1 MEIKLQSLFKP
12 FDIIHNAYLTLCMYE
27 TLRWGGVYGS
37 SFQLG
42 HFYLGS
48 ENSVLIKLMHIL
60 YIQIF
65 KKWNLLE

>member
-37 SFQLG
+37 SFQLDISA
-42 HFYLGS
+42 LGVKTQS
-48 ENSVLIKLMHIL
+48 
-60 YIQIF
+60 
-65 KKWNLLE
+65 